1 MVITI
6 EISNNHHKFPVN
18 KSKESGGRKIKNI
31 TSVVKNT
38 KGKLAPTDVLK
49 FTRRIDKITL
59 SNVNEL
65 ACKIAARIGKREFIY
80 ILRFY
85 KIGCARE
92 ESNLHTFRH
101 YHLKVACIPFH
112 HS

>member
-1 MVITI
+1 MVIPI
-6 EISNNHHKFPVN
+6 EISNNHHKFTVN

-38 KGKLAPTDVLK
+38 KGKLTLAYVLK
-49 FTRRIDKITL
+49 STCRIDKITL

-65 ACKIAARIGKREFIY
+65 ACKIAARNGKREFIY

-85 KIGCARE
+85 KIGCIYCAKLAPI
-92 ESNLHTFRH
+92 SKTNN
-101 YHLKVACIPFH
+101 VAC
-112 HS
+112 SACVV